1 MPSHAWQ
8 VRYDGF
14 MLLLVD
20 GYNVTMRDP
29 EISGLSKEGQ
39 RESLLARLRI
49 HGSALAP
56 KGSVV
61 VVFDARGELGHVA
74 EPDLGAVRAVYAP
87 DADTEIVRRC
97 SAATGQVV
105 VATDDM
111 RLRAR
116 ISQDVGRH
124 VRFRSASELFGE
136 ALKERSRSHSDD
148 RIARDAGL
156 PKGANEITAEL
167 KKLWLSEDD

>member
-1 MPSHAWQ
+1 
-8 VRYDGF
+8 

-29 EISGLSKEGQ
+29 ETASLSKEAQ
-39 RESLLARLRI
+39 RESLLARLRV
-49 HGSALAP
+49 HAQELAP

-61 VVFDARGELGHVA
+61 VVFDARSELGHATVQA
-74 EPDLGAVRAVYAP
+74 GSVKEVFAS
-87 DADTEIVRRC
+87 DADDEIVRRC
-97 SAATGQVV
+97 QSARGQVS

-124 VRFRSASELFGE
+124 VRYKAASELFGD
-136 ALKERSRSHSDD
+136 ALQARPNRAGPS
-148 RIARDAGL
+148 IARDAGL
-156 PKGANEITAEL
+156 PKGANKITEEL
-167 KKLWLSEDD
+167 KKLWLSEEDE

>member
-1 MPSHAWQ
+1 
-8 VRYDGF
+8 

-29 EISGLSKEGQ
+29 ETSSLSKEAQ
-39 RESLLARLRI
+39 RESLLARLRVYAQ
-49 HGSALAP
+49 SLAP

-61 VVFDARGELGHVA
+61 VVFDARSELGHASTQAGSVTEVFA
-74 EPDLGAVRAVYAP
+74 S
-87 DADTEIVRRC
+87 DADDEIVRRC
-97 SAATGQVV
+97 QAARGQVS

-124 VRFRSASELFGE
+124 VRYKAASELFDS
-136 ALKERSRSHSDD
+136 ALRTRQGG
-148 RIARDAGL
+148 RAGPPIARDAGL
-156 PKGANEITAEL
+156 PKGANKITEEL
-167 KKLWLSEDD
+167 KKLWLSEEDE

>member
-1 MPSHAWQ
+1 
-8 VRYDGF
+8 

-29 EISGLSKEGQ
+29 ETSSLSKEAQ
-39 RESLLARLRI
+39 RESLLARLRV
-49 HGSALAP
+49 HAQSLAP

-61 VVFDARGELGHVA
+61 VVFDARSELGHASVQA
-74 EPDLGAVRAVYAP
+74 AGGVTEVFAS
-87 DADTEIVRRC
+87 DADDEIVRRC
-97 SAATGQVV
+97 QAARGQVI

-124 VRFRSASELFGE
+124 VRYKAASELFDH
-136 ALKERSRSHSDD
+136 ALRTRPGSRAGQPL
-148 RIARDAGL
+148 ARDAGL
-156 PKGANEITAEL
+156 PKGANKITEEL
-167 KKLWLSEDD
+167 KKLWLSEGDE

>member
-1 MPSHAWQ
+1 
-8 VRYDGF
+8 

-29 EISGLSKEGQ
+29 QSSALSKEGQ
-39 RESLLARLRI
+39 REALLARLRV
-49 HGSALAP
+49 HAPSLAP
-56 KGSVV
+56 KGDVV
-61 VVFDARGELGHVA
+61 VVFDAREELGLA
-74 EPDLGAVRAVYAP
+74 SEPAQAGVRVVYAP

-97 SAATGQVV
+97 AAASGQVV

-124 VRFRSASELFGE
+124 VRFKAASELFD
-136 ALKERSRSHSDD
+136 AAVKERSRSQCDD

-167 KKLWLSEDD
+167 KKLWLSEDE